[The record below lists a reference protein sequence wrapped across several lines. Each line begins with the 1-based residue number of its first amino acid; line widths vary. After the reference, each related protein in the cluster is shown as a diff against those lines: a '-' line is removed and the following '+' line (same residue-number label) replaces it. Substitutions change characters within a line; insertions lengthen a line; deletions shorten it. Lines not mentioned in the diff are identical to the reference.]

1 VTRGLTTQKLTKG
14 YLSRRGV
21 LAGAAAL
28 STAAILP
35 RSSLADWRPTE
46 TIRVVVPAAA
56 GGSTDVMGRLLA
68 AHLQSAWGQNA
79 VVENRSGGGGTIG
92 TSEVI
97 RQKGDGQTILIG
109 NPGPNAI
116 AYSIFRNLTYKADQ
130 LQAVS
135 NMIRIPNIVSAAP
148 STGIKS
154 IADLIAFLK
163 ANPDKYNYASSG
175 VGQSPHLTGVW
186 FLQLTGLKMTHV
198 PFRGAGPALQAALAA
213 DVQILFD
220 NLYPSLPQVLGGKL
234 NGLCVTTTER
244 SAAAPDLPT
253 MRECAPELA
262 RFDVSSW
269 FGVMLPKTC
278 PPEIVN
284 ALNLQ
289 VKTMLE
295 REDIKRQI
303 ALMGARADYGTPQQF
318 SDFVDAETKKFA
330 GIIEKEGLQMEV
342 N

>member
-1 VTRGLTTQKLTKG
+1 MSGKF
-14 YLSRRGV
+14 LSRRRV
-21 LAGAAAL
+21 LTGAAAL
-28 STAAILP
+28 SAASILP

-46 TIRVVVPAAA
+46 TIRIIVPAAP
-56 GGSTDVMGRLLA
+56 GGTTDVMGRLLA
-68 AHLQSAWGQNA
+68 AHLQTVWGQSA

-92 TSEVI
+92 AAEVT
-97 RQKGDGQTILIG
+97 RQKGDSHTILIG

-116 AYSIFRNLTYKADQ
+116 AYSIFRNLTYKPDQ

-135 NMIRIPNIVSAAP
+135 NMIRTPNVVSAHP

-154 IADLIAFLK
+154 IAELIAYLK
-163 ANPDKYNYASSG
+163 ANPDKLNYASSG
-175 VGQSPHLTGVW
+175 VGQSPHLTGAW

-198 PFRGAGPALQAALAA
+198 PFRGAGPALQAMLAA

-220 NLYPSLPQVLGGKL
+220 NIYPSLPQVLDGKL

-244 SAAAPDLPT
+244 SPLAPELPT

-262 RFDVSSW
+262 RFEVSSW
-269 FGVMLPKTC
+269 FGVIVPKPT
-278 PPEIVN
+278 PPEIVG

-289 VKTMLE
+289 VKAMLE
-295 REDIKRQI
+295 RDDIRKNI
-303 ALMGARADYGTPQQF
+303 AAMGARPDYGSPEQYAAF
-318 SDFVDAETKKFA
+318 IEAETKKFA

-342 N
+342 K